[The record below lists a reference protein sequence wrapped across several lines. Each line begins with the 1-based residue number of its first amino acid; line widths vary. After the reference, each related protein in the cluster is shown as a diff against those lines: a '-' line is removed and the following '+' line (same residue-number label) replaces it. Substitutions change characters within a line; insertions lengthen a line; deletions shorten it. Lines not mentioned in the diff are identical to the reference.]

1 MKKIIASLFFTL
13 SLYGGSFSA
22 GNTGIGL
29 TVGSGSV
36 SYTTRGSQ
44 SYFIAGV
51 GADYF
56 IIDGLAIGVG
66 YRGWFGGTPTI
77 NQATIPVTYYIPTG
91 KSFRPYAGAFYRYT
105 AFSGDNYNNYSSA
118 GVRVGGAMMFSG
130 GYVGFGWVEEYYL
143 DTVDQGNSSSG
154 YPEVVVGFTF

>member
-1 MKKIIASLFFTL
+1 MKTVIATLLLSL

-22 GNTGIGL
+22 GNVGL
-29 TVGSGSV
+29 GLSVGSGSV
-36 SYTTRGSQ
+36 SYTRGTQ

-56 IIDGLAIGVG
+56 VIDGLAIGVG

-91 KSFRPYAGAFYRYT
+91 KRFRPYAGAFYRYT
-105 AFSGDNYNNYSSA
+105 AFSDDTYNNYNSVQY
-118 GVRVGGAMMFSG
+118 VRKSEGI
-130 GYVGFGWVEEYYL
+130 
-143 DTVDQGNSSSG
+143 
-154 YPEVVVGFTF
+154 